1 MKKNHV
7 PARSFGF
14 ALFVLLVT
22 PGLSIAQTAFDPAQV
37 AAGEEVYR
45 DYCWTCHGEG
55 LRSTAGVTFD
65 LRRLRAADHDRFV
78 NSVLDGKG
86 QMPPWRGALTMVQI
100 EAVWAY
106 IRATVDR

>member
-1 MKKNHV
+1 MTKSHV
-7 PARSFGF
+7 RARPFCF
-14 ALFVLLVT
+14 ALFALLVA
-22 PGLSIAQTAFDPAQV
+22 PAQAVAQTAFDPAQV

>member
-1 MKKNHV
+1 MKKNNV
-7 PARSFGF
+7 RARSVGV
-14 ALFVLLVT
+14 ALFVLFVA
-22 PGLSIAQTAFDPAQV
+22 PGLAVAQTAFDPAQV